1 VRAALFGALPLS
13 RRWQHAAM
21 TPNPVRTW
29 RTRALAALLAALLCA
44 PTAARGP
51 EPVASLRAQEAASC
65 LPGEQRLWP
74 DGRDRPDGVAAVH
87 IVYRHAGAPR
97 GFDEGT
103 VLAALQRAARAWSAC
118 GIPAQVIGEE
128 AATLEVTPPVVV
140 LWSEAESRGQ
150 FALANLTHRRLAM
163 SAAMYTLL
171 AQRNPA
177 HPAVQTLQMTL
188 SHELGH
194 FYGLVAHSRRC
205 IDVMS
210 YYTDAAGQTCSTRDG
225 RSYKS
230 APEYRALLPTACD
243 IARCQAINGTA
254 R

>member
-1 VRAALFGALPLS
+1 MFS
-13 RRWQHAAM
+13 
-21 TPNPVRTW
+21 NPVRA
-29 RTRALAALLAALLCA
+29 RQALALALAAVLAGLLCA
-44 PTAARGP
+44 PAAARGP
-51 EPVASLRAQEAASC
+51 EPVASLRAQEAATC

-74 DGRDRPDGVAAVH
+74 DGRDRPAGVAAVN
-87 IVYRHAGAPR
+87 IVYRHRGAPR
-97 GFDEGT
+97 QFDEAT
-103 VLAALQRAARAWSAC
+103 VLAAVQRAASAWSAC
-118 GIPAQVIGEE
+118 GIPARVLGEE
-128 AATLEVTPPVVV
+128 AASIEPTPPVVV

-150 FALANLTHRRLAM
+150 FALANFSQRRLAM

-171 AQRNPA
+171 AQRNPR

-225 RSYKS
+225 RSHLS

-243 IARCQAINGTA
+243 IARCQALNGA
-254 R
+254 VR